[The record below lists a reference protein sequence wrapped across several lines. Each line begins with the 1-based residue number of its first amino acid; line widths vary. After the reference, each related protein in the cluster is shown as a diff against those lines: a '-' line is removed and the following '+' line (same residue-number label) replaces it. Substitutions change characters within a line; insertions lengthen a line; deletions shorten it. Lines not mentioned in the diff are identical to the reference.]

1 MSDFLNVNMESSDLT
16 RLIKRIKGINSRI
29 GKATRLAM
37 VDVVNDLRNN
47 IMLSMRNTKKGK
59 PSGPKAH
66 RSSLPGNPP
75 AVDSG
80 RLFNSIDINI
90 GRSTFE
96 VGTDISY
103 ASTME
108 FGTKKKNF
116 AIKIKE
122 KKSLS
127 NGIDFFGREVIH
139 PGIEARPFMKPAAD
153 SYNPIPAIMD
163 RLKEIKR

>member
-1 MSDFLNVNMESSDLT
+1 MSDFLNVNIVNTDLAK
-16 RLIKRIKGINSRI
+16 LVNKIKGINSRI
-29 GKATRLAM
+29 DKATRLAM
-37 VDVVNDLRNN
+37 FDIVDDLRNN
-47 IMLSMRNTKKGK
+47 IMLSMKNTKKGPPRGAK
-59 PSGPKAH
+59 GH

-90 GRSTFE
+90 GRTSFE

-103 ASTME
+103 APIME
-108 FGTKKKNF
+108 FGTKKKNYP
-116 AIKIKE
+116 IKVKTQ
-122 KKSLS
+122 KSLS
-127 NGIDFFGREVIH
+127 DGINFFGRQVIH
-139 PGIEARPFMKPAAD
+139 PGIHARPFLKPVAD